1 MRRRLISGFIVIW
14 LAVQIMVP
22 FVRKF
27 DFPSFH
33 YRYATFSWAMYSK
46 PALVYDVSLF
56 RTDKPAQ
63 SEAIPNVGQF
73 VHEYQSPQPM
83 RMREY
88 YRSRHEVQEQ
98 FARLIT
104 HIARRAD
111 DSRTYVVSIHWLSPL
126 ELNQPAQ
133 WEFSAPGSGRS

>member
-1 MRRRLISGFIVIW
+1 MRRRLISGFIIAW
-14 LAVQIMVP
+14 LAVQIIVP
-22 FVRKF
+22 FVRKI
-27 DFPSFH
+27 DFPHFR

-46 PALVYDVSLF
+46 PALIYDVSLF

-63 SEAIPNVGQF
+63 SEAIPTMGQF
-73 VHEYQSPQPM
+73 VYGYQSPQPM
-83 RMREY
+83 RIREY
-88 YRSRHEVQEQ
+88 YRSRDEVQEW

-104 HIARRAD
+104 DIARRAHD
-111 DSRTYVVSIHWLSPL
+111 NRTYVVSIRWLKPP

>member
-1 MRRRLISGFIVIW
+1 MRRRLISGFIVVW
-14 LAVQIMVP
+14 LAAQIIVP

-27 DFPSFH
+27 DFPSFR

-56 RTDKPAQ
+56 RSGKPGQ
-63 SEAIPNVGQF
+63 SEAIPNVEQF
-73 VHEYQSPQPM
+73 VYEYQSPQPM

-88 YRSRHEVQEQ
+88 YRSESEVQER

-104 HIARRAD
+104 HIARRSD
-111 DSRTYVVSIHWLSPL
+111 DGHTYVVSIHWIRPL
-126 ELNQPAQ
+126 ELKQPTQ

>member
-1 MRRRLISGFIVIW
+1 MRRYLISGFIFTW
-14 LAVQIMVP
+14 LAVQITVP
-22 FVRKF
+22 FFRKF
-27 DFPSFH
+27 DFPHFR

-56 RTDKPAQ
+56 RRGKPGQ

-83 RMREY
+83 RIREY
-88 YRSRHEVQEQ
+88 YRSEVQVQEQ
-98 FARLIT
+98 FARLIR
-104 HIARRAD
+104 HIAKQAD
-111 DSRTYVVSIHWLSPL
+111 DGRTYVVSIHWIRPL
-126 ELNQPAQ
+126 ELNQPTQ

>member
-1 MRRRLISGFIVIW
+1 MKRCLVSGFIVAW
-14 LAVQIMVP
+14 LAVQIIVP

-27 DFPSFH
+27 DFPRFH

-56 RTDKPAQ
+56 RADKSTP

-73 VHEYQSPQPM
+73 VDGYRSPEPM

-88 YRSRHEVQEQ
+88 YRSRAQVQER
-98 FARLIT
+98 FALLIT
-104 HIARRAD
+104 QIAKQTD
-111 DSRTYVVSIHWLSPL
+111 DGRSYVVSIHWIGPL
-126 ELNQPAQ
+126 ENNQPTQ
-133 WEFSAPGSGRS
+133 WKFSAPGSGRS